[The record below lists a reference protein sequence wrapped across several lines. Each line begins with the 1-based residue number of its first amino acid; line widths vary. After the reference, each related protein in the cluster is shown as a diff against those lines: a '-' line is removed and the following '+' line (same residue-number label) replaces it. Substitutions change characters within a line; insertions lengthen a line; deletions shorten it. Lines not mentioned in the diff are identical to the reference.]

1 MTTNSLLVSVPHERL
16 ADALGELDAR
26 VRVIVWDMKSPPP
39 TSEIDLVV
47 PPYLEG
53 TRPLAMLAGV
63 TTRLVQSQSIGYN
76 GVAEALP
83 PGHVYA
89 NAASVHEAS
98 TAELAVG
105 LVLASQRGLDDFVR
119 AASEG
124 KWRPAWHQS
133 LADREVLLVG
143 YGGVGAA
150 IEARLRP
157 FEVSVTRVARTRRH
171 DERGPVYDRTDLP
184 RLLGAA
190 DVVIVGVPLTPDT
203 HHLINDEFLVAM
215 RDGTLLVNIAR
226 GQVADTDA
234 LLAHARTGRLRL
246 ALDVTD
252 PEPLPDGHELFG
264 LSNVL
269 ISPHVGGAT
278 SAMGPRMAALLR
290 EQIARLLRGD
300 EPTNV
305 VLRT

>member
-1 MTTNSLLVSVPHERL
+1 MSVSELLVSVPHERL
-16 ADALGELDAR
+16 AQALTELDPR
-26 VRVIVWDMKSPPP
+26 VRVVVWDMKSPPP
-39 TSEIDLVV
+39 STVIDLVV

-53 TRPLAMLAGV
+53 TRPLAMLADV

-98 TAELAVG
+98 TAELTVG

-124 KWRPAWHQS
+124 TWRPAWHQS

-150 IEARLRP
+150 IEARLLP
-157 FEVSVTRVARTRRH
+157 FEVTISRVARTRRN
-171 DERGPVYDRTDLP
+171 DERGPIYDLTDLP
-184 RLLGAA
+184 RLLATA
-190 DVVIVGVPLTPDT
+190 DVVIVGVPLTPET
-203 HHLINDEFLVAM
+203 HHLINDEFLSAM

-226 GQVADTDA
+226 GQVADTAA
-234 LLAHARTGRLRL
+234 LLDHARTGRLRL

-252 PEPLPDGHELFG
+252 PEPLPDGHELFT
-264 LSNVL
+264 LRNVL
-269 ISPHVGGAT
+269 ISPHVGGAS
-278 SAMGPRMAALLR
+278 SAMGPRMVALLR
-290 EQIARLLRGD
+290 EQMARLLRED